1 MITQK
6 TKIRKMFNQHGIQV
20 PIETLN
26 DIDDHIKRK
35 INRYITNCK
44 NNNIKRLKPDLLGY
58 ALGRYN
64 I

>member
-1 MITQK
+1 
-6 TKIRKMFNQHGIQV
+6 MFNEEGIQV

-26 DIDDHIKRK
+26 MIDDHIKRK
-35 INRYITNCK
+35 INTYISNCK
-44 NNNIKRLKPDLLGY
+44 NNNIKRLRTELLGY

>member
-6 TKIRKMFNQHGIQV
+6 TKIKKMFNEEGIQV

-26 DIDDHIKRK
+26 MIDDHIKRK
-35 INRYITNCK
+35 INTYINNCK
-44 NNNIKRLKPDLLGY
+44 NNNIKRLRTELLGY